1 MKNTLKLMA
10 IAILSL
16 FSTISIVS
24 CSNKTSADF
33 VGTWKVVIHGFD
45 KSNEYELFT
54 LNQDGKGDWMLMKN
68 NEVKDEDTIKKWFY
82 NDDNETITIIIGDDS
97 LNFKIENESN
107 GGNSIEG
114 TATIWGRSYH
124 FTMNR

>member
-1 MKNTLKLMA
+1 M
-10 IAILSL
+10 
-16 FSTISIVS
+16 VS

-33 VGTWKVVIHGFD
+33 VGTWIVVIHGFD
-45 KSNEYELFT
+45 ESNEYELFT

-68 NEVKDEDTIKKWFY
+68 NEVKDEDTVKKWFY
-82 NDDNETITIIIGDDS
+82 NDDNETITIIIGKDDS